1 MLEVAVGVVR
11 EMGRNQFSRGLSC
24 RLKVWASDRTR
35 LWHFPSYLLSPQVKK
50 TLYTF
55 WILKVTLRDKTN
67 SNSNCGPQ
75 NQCDLRGV
83 LYYAVRLARK
93 SLIILAKIFRLF
105 RSSIFWKPRN
115 VAIFIGIRIFLKPFM
130 VPKSPQMKEERTLS
144 AATHPK
150 AVWSFI
156 SRLIIRFLFFTIL
169 QFRSRRQQVCV
180 RWSHGGTRPANHF
193 TSFLQPR

>member
-1 MLEVAVGVVR
+1 MSFERWDGINFLEGSRVVSKF
-11 EMGRNQFSRGLSC
+11 ELLIEPVF
-24 RLKVWASDRTR
+24 DT
-35 LWHFPSYLLSPQVKK
+35 FPSYLLSPQVKK

-105 RSSIFWKPRN
+105 RSSIF
-115 VAIFIGIRIFLKPFM
+115 
-130 VPKSPQMKEERTLS
+130 
-144 AATHPK
+144 
-150 AVWSFI
+150 
-156 SRLIIRFLFFTIL
+156 
-169 QFRSRRQQVCV
+169 
-180 RWSHGGTRPANHF
+180 
-193 TSFLQPR
+193 